1 MKFDPRLML
10 AASLMV
16 AYSAMASQF
25 QGEPP
30 PPRSFGIERALMHDA
45 IAQQMANRSGV
56 SVTEVA
62 ARLRAAPPPSVARA
76 MGFSREQMR
85 DMERAA
91 ADGLIARLESN
102 GLLSPGAVGRA
113 QAPRQSTGGQ

>member
-30 PPRSFGIERALMHDA
+30 PPRSWAEV
-45 IAQQMANRSGV
+45 SG
-56 SVTEVA
+56 A
-62 ARLRAAPPPSVARA
+62 
-76 MGFSREQMR
+76 
-85 DMERAA
+85 
-91 ADGLIARLESN
+91 
-102 GLLSPGAVGRA
+102 
-113 QAPRQSTGGQ
+113 